1 MPMDRKDNVS
11 LTLSF
16 MECKTICSKKHAGLG
31 DFTTALRSWR
41 IWVSLAMQDILN
53 RYRGSVLGPFWITIS
68 TAITAFSM
76 GYLYGIL
83 FGIDRATYLPYF
95 TTGMIA
101 WSFISMI
108 IIESTK
114 ILTDAKPFM
123 ENIQVPCIVY
133 LFRLVLRNVVILAHT
148 LPVFVIIA
156 CIYHMQVNA
165 NILLLIP
172 SLLILCINGLLFGTL
187 IAFVSTRYPDFVA
200 IVTNILQ
207 VLFFVTPVMWS
218 PDILP
223 AKFHVFLYLNPFYY
237 YVNLIRNPLLGLSFG
252 LSDLYGISILTLVG
266 VILFIPVL
274 RKYSRRVIFW
284 L

>member
-1 MPMDRKDNVS
+1 
-11 LTLSF
+11 
-16 MECKTICSKKHAGLG
+16 MECRTICSKKNAGLS
-31 DFTTALRSWR
+31 DLVVALLSWR

-53 RYRGSVLGPFWITIS
+53 RYRGSVLGPFWITLS

-95 TTGMIA
+95 TTGMIS

-108 IIESTK
+108 INESTK
-114 ILTDAKPFM
+114 ILPDSKPFM

-133 LFRLVLRNVVILAHT
+133 IFRLILRNVVILAHT
-148 LPVFVIIA
+148 LPVFITIA
-156 CIYHMQVNA
+156 FIYQMRINA

-172 SLLILCINGLLFGTL
+172 ALLVLCLNGLLFGTL
-187 IAFVSTRYPDFVA
+187 IAFISTRYPDFVS
-200 IVTNILQ
+200 IVSSILQ

-218 PDILP
+218 PTVLP
-223 AKFHVFLYLNPFYY
+223 KQFHIFLYVNPFYY
-237 YVNLIRNPLLGLSFG
+237 YVNLIRNPLLGISFERT
-252 LSDLYGISILTLVG
+252 DLIGVGILTLFG
-266 VILFIPVL
+266 VLLFIPVL
-274 RKYSRRVIFW
+274 KKYSRRVIFW